1 MLASVL
7 RSRRLRRLE
16 LAFVLFALGEF
27 GVWLAVMVYAYQ
39 HGGTTTAALI
49 ATLQL
54 VPAAVAAPLIAGLTD
69 RRGGPRMLL
78 AGYALQA
85 LAVGATA
92 ATILF
97 GGPRALAY
105 AGAVVATTAVTIT
118 RPAQIA
124 TLAGLVETPDEL
136 TAANVLNAWAD
147 SGALLAGPALAGVLI
162 AVDGPGLAMAGFAAG
177 LVMATWLIARLRA
190 PSQPASA
197 LTAPADRAA
206 ELGAA
211 GPSDRTAS
219 PKRMPEWARGTGMA
233 VLGVL
238 AAEYIALGA
247 LDVLVVVLAVRTLHL
262 GASFAGYLD
271 ACFGLGSVLGAATAV
286 RLVGASSLARPL
298 LGAAIAWAVA
308 YAILGIAPT
317 LATGIAL
324 LCLAGVAHRTV
335 DTAGRSLL
343 ARVTPLSRVG
353 RVFGLLEG
361 MTTAALAVGALLV
374 PLLYAVGG
382 IALTLIAIG
391 ALIIASVG
399 LSLAPMRVVD
409 QAAPAVDGLRRLH
422 RHPLFRRLSLPALE
436 DLARDLVVHR
446 TVPGERVVVEG
457 EPGDRFYLIAQGQM
471 DVSIAGRHV
480 RTLGEGDGF
489 GEIALL
495 RDVPRTAT
503 VAALGDGLLYG
514 LGRRPFLN
522 AMGTEPPSVQG
533 LPGHAEFR
541 AAPAAGAT
549 TRS

>member
-7 RSRRLRRLE
+7 RSPHLRRIE

-39 HGGTTTAALI
+39 HGGTTTAALV

-54 VPAAVAAPLIAGLTD
+54 VPAAIAAPLIAGLTD
-69 RRGGPRMLL
+69 RRGGPQMLL
-78 AGYALQA
+78 AGYVLQA
-85 LAVGATA
+85 LTVGAMA
-92 ATILF
+92 ATILA
-97 GGPRALAY
+97 GGPAALAY
-105 AGAVVATTAVTIT
+105 ASAVVATTAVTIT
-118 RPAQIA
+118 RPAQA
-124 TLAGLVETPDEL
+124 RTLAGQVERPDEL
-136 TAANVLNAWAD
+136 TAANVLNGWAD
-147 SGALLAGPALAGVLI
+147 SGALLAGPAVAGVLI

-177 LVMATWLIARLRA
+177 LVLAAWLIARLRA
-190 PSQPASA
+190 PAEPAIA
-197 LTAPADRAA
+197 LTAHADGVT
-206 ELGAA
+206 ELSAA
-211 GPSDRTAS
+211 GPGNRTAA
-219 PKRMPEWARGTGMA
+219 PKRMPAWARGTGA

-238 AAEYIALGA
+238 AAEYVALGA

-271 ACFGLGSVLGAATAV
+271 ACFGLGSVLGAAAAV

-324 LCLAGVAHRTV
+324 LCLAGVAQRTV

-374 PLLYAVGG
+374 PLLYGLGG
-382 IALTLIAIG
+382 IALTLIGIG
-391 ALIIASVG
+391 TLIVASMG
-399 LSLAPMRVVD
+399 SSLAPMRVVD
-409 QAAPAVDGLRRLH
+409 RVAPAADGLRGLH
-422 RHPLFRRLSLPALE
+422 RHPLFRGLSLPALE
-436 DLARDLVVHR
+436 DLARDLVIHR

-457 EPGDRFYLIAQGQM
+457 EPGDLFYLIAEGEM
-471 DVSIAGRHV
+471 DVCIGGRHI

-503 VAALGDGLLYG
+503 VVALGGGVLYG

-522 AMGTEPPSVQG
+522 AMGTDPPSVQG
-533 LPGHAEFR
+533 LPGHAEFP
-541 AAPAAGAT
+541 AAPAAHAT
-549 TRS
+549 PRA